1 MKKNA
6 WNIIFIAVDI
16 LGKDTKKNSIEQGIK
31 KFKSDVEKSKYDK
44 NLKITLL
51 DCRNETP
58 IGDAKVY
65 SNFKKKG
72 KSFLIEKETI
82 GGFDMHSEDSYFRF
96 INKYRLRQD
105 EKRKEKVIIIFLAHS
120 FGAGFLYFKSNIENQ
135 PHNYLSTVQIKN
147 AIEKVFK
154 KKKIS
159 CFCSISCSFQTIES
173 NYIFKDT
180 ASFLIGSQQILVPEV
195 MAFDTL
201 LNDLISSHPPKKNYD
216 QNLYLNFIINTNQN
230 FSNLYGYIGKVP
242 DSFSIALTNPNKAS
256 VLFEKLN
263 EFSKIIQFHN
273 VDNKISYKLSDS
285 MVLKNVKDSLIDPS
299 FSDGINIFD
308 AHQFFIKL
316 RNHYFKD
323 EAKIAIINT
332 ILKSLDSIIILKI
345 VYSDSYQF
353 NIKKDIAMSYIP
365 GGLGI
370 FIPKVPSY
378 LLDINIDIYSNLYK
392 KVNNDYINLILDS
405 RAHPFSFNLKFTL

>member
-120 FGAGFLYFKSNIENQ
+120 FGAGFLYFKSNKAVEGD
-135 PHNYLSTVQIKN
+135 
-147 AIEKVFK
+147 
-154 KKKIS
+154 KIS
-159 CFCSISCSFQTIES
+159 ITKLGAPK
-173 NYIFKDT
+173 IF
-180 ASFLIGSQQILVPEV
+180 
-195 MAFDTL
+195 
-201 LNDLISSHPPKKNYD
+201 Y
-216 QNLYLNFIINTNQN
+216 
-230 FSNLYGYIGKVP
+230 FSN
-242 DSFSIALTNPNKAS
+242 
-256 VLFEKLN
+256 
-263 EFSKIIQFHN
+263 
-273 VDNKISYKLSDS
+273 
-285 MVLKNVKDSLIDPS
+285 
-299 FSDGINIFD
+299 
-308 AHQFFIKL
+308 
-316 RNHYFKD
+316 
-323 EAKIAIINT
+323 
-332 ILKSLDSIIILKI
+332 DSIFL
-345 VYSDSYQF
+345 
-353 NIKKDIAMSYIP
+353 
-365 GGLGI
+365 
-370 FIPKVPSY
+370 
-378 LLDINIDIYSNLYK
+378 
-392 KVNNDYINLILDS
+392 
-405 RAHPFSFNLKFTL
+405 